1 MQERNMPGSNK
12 RMLERQAAL
21 EMEVQARAKA
31 MVDAQRMKALDTV
44 AAVAS
49 QGAQQAVGVVSV
61 MDAKEM
67 RLRARE
73 SGRRRRMGL

>member
-1 MQERNMPGSNK
+1 MPGSNK

-31 MVDAQRMKALDTV
+31 MVDAQRMKAQDTV
-44 AAVAS
+44 AAVAL

-61 MDAKEM
+61 MNAKET

-73 SGRRRRMGL
+73 SGRHRRMGL